1 MRPNIAEQVDGTF
14 ILIVGISVVLLL
26 IITVLMIYFVIKYN
40 RKRNS
45 KASNITGNTTLE
57 VIWTIVPT
65 VIVVVMFFS
74 GYAGFKNMRDV
85 PEDAMVVK
93 VTGRM
98 WAWSYEYTNG
108 LKSDTLYVPLGK
120 SIKMEIYSLDVNHS
134 FYLPAF
140 RVKEDA
146 IPGRTNYLWFQPTEL
161 GTYEIACAE
170 YCGLRHSYMYS
181 KLVVMPDDEFYEWYN
196 LTSDSLMNETKP
208 VEQETVSDTLKTQT
222 SINDST
228 KK

>member
-1 MRPNIAEQVDGTF
+1 MRPSIAEQVDATF
-14 ILIVGISVVLLL
+14 MLIVGISALLLL
-26 IITVLMIYFVIKYN
+26 IITFLMVYFVIRYN
-40 RKRNS
+40 RKRNA

-74 GYAGFKNMRDV
+74 GYSGFKNMRDV
-85 PEDAMVVK
+85 PEDAMVIK

-98 WAWSYEYTNG
+98 WAWSYDYANG

-120 SIKMEIYSLDVNHS
+120 PIKMEIYSLDVNHS
-134 FYLPAF
+134 FYIPAF

-146 IPGRTNYLWFQPTEL
+146 IPGRKNYLWFQPTEP
-161 GTYEIACAE
+161 GTYEVLCAE

-181 KLVVMPDDEFYEWYN
+181 KLVVMPENEFYEWYN
-196 LTSDSLMNETKP
+196 RTPENLMDEKESTG
-208 VEQETVSDTLKTQT
+208 QETSSDTLKTKT
-222 SINDST
+222 TDSP

>member
-14 ILIVGISVVLLL
+14 ILIVGISALLL
-26 IITVLMIYFVIKYN
+26 LMITVLMIYFVIKYN
-40 RKRNS
+40 RKRNA

-74 GYAGFKNMRDV
+74 GYVGFKNMRDV

-98 WAWSYEYTNG
+98 WVWSYEYANG
-108 LKSDTLYVPLGK
+108 LKSDTLFVPLSK
-120 SIKMEIYSLDVNHS
+120 PIKMEISSLDVNHS

-146 IPGRTNYLWFQPTEL
+146 IPGRINYLWFQPTEL

-222 SINDST
+222 STNDSS

>member
-14 ILIVGISVVLLL
+14 ILIVGISALLL
-26 IITVLMIYFVIKYN
+26 LTITVLMIYFVIKYN

-65 VIVVVMFFS
+65 IIVIVMFFS

-85 PEDAMVVK
+85 PADAMVVK

-98 WAWSYEYTNG
+98 WVWSYEYANG

-120 SIKMEIYSLDVNHS
+120 PIKMEISSLDVNHS

-146 IPGRTNYLWFQPTEL
+146 IPGRTNYLWFQSTEL

-181 KLVVMPDDEFYEWYN
+181 KLVVLPDDEFYEWYN
-196 LTSDSLMNETKP
+196 LTSDSLMNNSGSTQQKIS
-208 VEQETVSDTLKTQT
+208 SDTLKTQT
-222 SINDST
+222 PTTDKS